1 MSDIMCIICNEPY
14 DSYYV
19 YYEMESSERKRFL
32 KGKGCECCNGVHPED
47 IHDRDGFGCIIGGTK

>member
-19 YYEMESSERKRFL
+19 Y
-32 KGKGCECCNGVHPED
+32 
-47 IHDRDGFGCIIGGTK
+47 DRDRFGCIIGGTK